1 MAMPAPTKFSIGKI
15 ETDPGLDL
23 FQLLDDGNNPL
34 LSDCCYYEPREISQ
48 ITDNIFKLKILHLN
62 IHSIPDKKG
71 QLISLLEQL
80 KAANCEIDIVLLCET
95 FVNAKNRDQCKING
109 YHFEDNFRKNI
120 GRGGV
125 AIYIHNKLKYK
136 LRDDLALFEE
146 GFFESCFIEIFNGKK
161 NFIVGEVYRV
171 PNTNEN
177 NLIEKYESIIDMVN
191 NENKNLIIGTDQN
204 LDYIKIRNH
213 NNTAKFLDT
222 NLSSGILPTITKP
235 TRITHKTAT
244 LIDNIYIK
252 CESAHSCKSG
262 ILISDISDHL
272 PCLLLLDQDFRK
284 NSKPIEIISRK
295 LNETAIENIKND
307 LSNIDWNFVEELPV
321 DSAYSSFIDT
331 ISHTLDKFAPQKIS
345 KIRPNNIIQ
354 QPWMTPGL
362 VKSSSMQDKLYKKS
376 LGKDKSHPDAIL
388 YTSYRN
394 NFNRLKRL
402 AKHNYYNDKIA
413 TFRNNSCKLWRVLNE
428 IIGQKNDK
436 SAITSEFLVDG
447 KLTNDPQKIANGFCK
462 FYTNIGKEFASK
474 IPQSGKKP
482 MEYLGP
488 KLNKSFFLSPTDPI
502 EVSKVISNLPNK
514 KSSGYDSFNSLFV
527 KKIAIQIADPL
538 SKLVNKSFTDGIVP
552 DLMKLAK
559 VVPVY
564 KSKDKELFT
573 NYRPISL
580 LPIFSK
586 VIEKL
591 VHCRLYKFILK
602 NDILYNSQYGFR
614 DGHSTANAVT
624 EFASDVLNGF
634 DNRLMTLGVFL
645 DLSKA
650 FDTINHQTLL
660 NKLEHYGI
668 RGPALSWFT
677 SYLTNRRQ
685 YVNFNG
691 VNSKTGLIDC
701 GVPQGSVL
709 GPLLFILYT
718 NDLHTCL
725 ESSKGI
731 LFADDT
737 TDYITGPNRNQLF
750 AKMKNDISSLIMWFQ
765 ANKLSLNLSKTNYML
780 FTPPKLQLND
790 QYDPDLCNLVFGGDV
805 IVEVPTFK
813 FLGIHLDSQL
823 TWSAQFSHLRS
834 KLSSSN
840 YILNSVKKILPRD
853 CMKLVYYSTFQS
865 HLNYGLLLW
874 GPSMAKKYKDRLV
887 ILQKKAI
894 RRVCN
899 EAYNSHT
906 EPLFKETG
914 ILKLLD
920 NIDLEINKFIYC
932 YCNDLLPTPLMSIF
946 TNSESHGHRTRKSKD
961 PKTVRYNYD
970 SLKKSFIHEGPS
982 QWSKLK
988 QEMKNAPSLKSFTA
1002 QYKKKVLDSYE

>member
-1 MAMPAPTKFSIGKI
+1 MPAFSKFSIGKI
-15 ETDPGLDL
+15 ETNPGLDL
-23 FQLLDDGNNPL
+23 FQLLDNGNNPL
-34 LSDCCYYEPREISQ
+34 LSDCCYYEPSDVSTIS
-48 ITDNIFKLKILHLN
+48 DKKFKLKTLHLN

-71 QLISLLEQL
+71 QLILLLEQL
-80 KAANCEIDIVLLCET
+80 KKANCEIDIILLCET
-95 FVNAKNRDQCKING
+95 FVNAQNRQQCEING
-109 YHFEDNFRKNI
+109 YHFEDNYRKNI

-125 AIYIHNKLKYK
+125 AIYIHDKLKYK
-136 LRDDLALFEE
+136 LRDDLAIFEE

-171 PNTNEN
+171 PNTNEKN
-177 NLIEKYESIIDMVN
+177 FIEKYESIIDLVN
-191 NENKNLIIGTDQN
+191 QENKNLIIGTDQN
-204 LDYIKIRNH
+204 LDYLKIEKH
-213 NNTAKFLDT
+213 NNTADFLDT

-252 CESAHSCKSG
+252 CESAHSCKSA
-262 ILISDISDHL
+262 ILLSDISDHL
-272 PCLLLLDQDFRK
+272 PCLLLLDQEFKK
-284 NSKPIEIISRK
+284 NNKPIQIVSRK
-295 LNETAIENIKND
+295 LDDNAVENIKND
-307 LSNIDWNFVEELPV
+307 LSKTQWNFVEESTM
-321 DSAYSSFIDT
+321 DSAYSSFVDA
-331 ISHTLDKFAPQKIS
+331 ISNSLDKFAPQKIC
-345 KIRPNNIIQ
+345 KIHPKNIIQ
-354 QPWMTPGL
+354 QPWMTTGL
-362 VKSSSMQDKLYKKS
+362 IKSSAVQDKLYKKTI
-376 LGKDKSHPDAIL
+376 GKDKSHPDVIL
-388 YTSYRN
+388 YSSYRN
-394 NFNRLKRL
+394 NFNRLKRF
-402 AKHNYYNDKIA
+402 AKKEYYNDKIA
-413 TFRNNSCKLWRVLNE
+413 TFRNNSSKLWRVLNE

-436 SAITSEFLVDG
+436 STIASEFLVDG
-447 KLTNDPQKIANGFCK
+447 KLTSDPQIIANGFCK
-462 FYTNIGKEFASK
+462 FYTNVGKEFASK
-474 IPQSGKKP
+474 IPQTNKNP

-488 KLNKSFFLSPTDPI
+488 KQNKSFFLSPTDPI
-502 EVSKVISNLPNK
+502 EVSKMISNLPNK
-514 KSSGYDSFNSLFV
+514 KSSGYDTFNSLFV
-527 KKIAIQIADPL
+527 KKIAMQIADPL
-538 SKLVNKSFTDGIVP
+538 SKLINRSFADGVVP

-559 VVPVY
+559 VVPIY
-564 KSKDKELFT
+564 KSKDKQLLT

-586 VIEKL
+586 IIEKL

-602 NDILYNSQYGFR
+602 NEILYRSQYGFR
-614 DGHSTANAVT
+614 EGHSTANAVT
-624 EFASDVLNGF
+624 EFVSDVLKGF
-634 DNRLMTLGVFL
+634 DNRSFTLSVFL

-650 FDTINHQTLL
+650 FDTIDHKTLL

-668 RGPALSWFT
+668 RGTALSWFN
-677 SYLTNRRQ
+677 SYLANRRQ
-685 YVNFNG
+685 YVNYNG
-691 VNSKTGLIDC
+691 VNSTTGLIDC

-718 NDLHTCL
+718 NDLHSCL

-737 TDYITGPNRNQLF
+737 TIYITGPNRNQLF
-750 AKMKNDISSLIMWFQ
+750 SNMKNDIASLIEWFQ

-780 FTPPKLQLND
+780 FTPPRLQLVD
-790 QYDPDLCNLVFGGDV
+790 QYDSDLCNLDFGSDI
-805 IVEVPTFK
+805 IVEVPSFK

-823 TWSAQFSHLRS
+823 SWTAQFNHLRS

-840 YILNSVKKILPRD
+840 YALNSVKKILPID

-874 GPSMAKKYKDRLV
+874 GPSMAKKFKDRLV

-899 EAYNSHT
+899 ETYNAHT

-920 NIDLEINKFIYC
+920 SIDLEINKFIYS
-932 YCNDLLPTPLMSIF
+932 YCNDLLPIPLMSIF
-946 TNSESHGHRTRKSKD
+946 TNSDNHGHKTRKSKD

-982 QWSKLK
+982 QWSKLNK
-988 QEMKNAPSLKSFTA
+988 HIKDAPSIKSFTS
-1002 QYKKKVLDSYE
+1002 QYKKKVLDSYT